1 MRFALILSMALT
13 FFGAVEIL
21 GAKVTS
27 AVQLRDGKVYFKQ
40 PPRLLRAVTTFK
52 NVNVWGA
59 TYYFTIKL
67 PPNAGE
73 PLQKVKINQHE
84 GLDRINFD
92 LDDSFAFIGNTS
104 NRGEKLSLDVTSD
117 RKLKTV
123 SLKFNPPVSPGETVT
138 IALKPNRNPG
148 TEGIYLFGVTAF
160 PRGDNPHGQFLGFG
174 RFHFYGDGFGL
185 RSYPLLVSKSASK

>member
-1 MRFALILSMALT
+1 MALV
-13 FFGAVEIL
+13 FMGGIEVL
-21 GAKVTS
+21 GTKLAP

-40 PPRLLRAVTTFK
+40 PPLLLRAVTTFK

-73 PLQKVKINQHE
+73 PLQKVDINQHE
-84 GLDRINFD
+84 GFERVRFD
-92 LDDSFAFIGNTS
+92 LNNSFAFIGKPS
-104 NRGEKLSLDVTSD
+104 NQGKKLPLNIKSD

-123 SLKFNPPVSPGETVT
+123 SLKFDPPVSPGETVT
-138 IALKPNRNPG
+138 IALKPVRNPG
-148 TEGIYLFGVTAF
+148 TDGIYLFGVTAF
-160 PRGDNPHGQFLGFG
+160 PAGDNSHGQFLGFG

-185 RSYPLLVSKSASK
+185 GSYPPSVNM